1 MTVYT
6 TVPLDDSN
14 LDVTVTESNDLV
26 YIDINPAAFATIGV
40 SKEYVDDRDAV
51 TLSSANSYTDTSIA
65 AIPPTD
71 LTSYETIVNS
81 EAGDATTLS
90 SANTYTDTS
99 IAAIPAVDLSS
110 YETIVNSNAG
120 DATTLSSA
128 NTYTDTS
135 IAAIPAVDL
144 SSYET
149 IVNSNAGDATT
160 LSSANTYTDTSIA
173 AIPATDLSA
182 YETIVNS
189 NAGDATTLSS
199 ANTYTDT
206 SLGAYSTTVQV
217 EALPVSTFT
226 NDAGYLTTETD
237 SQTLS
242 FANPNLTISNGN
254 SVDLSSLTPT
264 VPVTSVNTLTGDVVL
279 TTTEVAE
286 GTNEYFTDA
295 KARTAVSLVTDSSDL
310 TYSSATGVFTYLTP
324 VGAPAPANRVQQDV
338 RNTTGSTI
346 LSGSAVYISGASGN
360 KTLIALAD
368 ADATG
373 QFPAVGVVVSDISNN
388 ADGIMVIVGE
398 IQPYDTTNFA
408 DNDTLYLST
417 TAGVLTN
424 TRPGGQGTAVQNIGR
439 VVRGGVS
446 NGIIAV
452 LGSGRAN
459 DTPNLSNKNV
469 FIGTATN
476 GVEQRQLDYTTD
488 LLNLPTIPTNNNE
501 LTNGAG
507 YATTT
512 EVTTGDST
520 TLSSAN
526 TYTDTS
532 IAAIDLAN
540 LSDVVTI
547 DPDSSG
553 MTIGATGVTTAKW
566 GSSAPLFWRSDSDDG
581 ALKNFVF
588 DNTSQNIFVGMHWKT
603 ADSNKKLF
611 RFDATASGGT
621 DPGDGSHTTNF
632 VLSGTNNIFKSRLQN
647 ETKTGL
653 EFDANNINLTTTDGV
668 TINSNYT
675 LPNVDGNQ
683 DQQLTTDGNGNVS
696 WGDTHSVIDDSG
708 TAPNMTTR
716 NGNTTA
722 FQFISDDQD
731 YNGAYSATLNMIS
744 WANLASNNVAFVS
757 YKTTNN
763 NQMLNLKASGSADDG
778 SHQADFTLRGAEGY
792 FSTRDNSSGSG
803 ALTDMT
809 FEGTDLTFQASGEIK
824 FEAPRSNVKGLLTIS
839 DGVSDYTFPASDGN
853 QDQVMTTNGSGQ
865 LAWVASGAVAVT
877 SAPTLT
883 GNADAYKNINYNLT
897 VSNHDNYDNPTYVF
911 GVYDSSGNQVLN
923 NDDFTRISDDTFQFI
938 PPNTSTGTVY
948 DIKVKCQDFG
958 SGQSVTTTK
967 SVTLA
972 VAQARYWRLMNFS
985 GKSIQVGSYPAAVP
999 EIDKGTHDAGTW
1011 IDLFALYSQP
1021 NQYSVAT
1028 AGVVMTSN
1036 TLPIDKVTS
1045 DNYHYS
1051 DWEAWKAFDNN
1062 NSSNHWGNYGTTALA
1077 SDYLQ
1082 IDLGNSW
1089 NSSAYAGFS
1098 FRIRT
1103 KNYANEKVDI
1113 AMSSTGAFTGEET
1126 IITTVFLKPNYDNN
1140 IG

>member
-1 MTVYT
+1 
-6 TVPLDDSN
+6 
-14 LDVTVTESNDLV
+14 
-26 YIDINPAAFATIGV
+26 
-40 SKEYVDDRDAV
+40 
-51 TLSSANSYTDTSIA
+51 
-65 AIPPTD
+65 
-71 LTSYETIVNS
+71 
-81 EAGDATTLS
+81 
-90 SANTYTDTS
+90 
-99 IAAIPAVDLSS
+99 
-110 YETIVNSNAG
+110 
-120 DATTLSSA
+120 
-128 NTYTDTS
+128 
-135 IAAIPAVDL
+135 
-144 SSYET
+144 
-149 IVNSNAGDATT
+149 

-182 YETIVNS
+182 Y
-189 NAGDATTLSS
+189 
-199 ANTYTDT
+199 
-206 SLGAYSTTVQV
+206 STTVQV

-226 NDAGYLTTETD
+226 NDSGY
-237 SQTLS
+237 S
-242 FANPNLTISNGN
+242 
-254 SVDLSSLTPT
+254 
-264 VPVTSVNTLTGDVVL
+264 
-279 TTTEVAE
+279 TTTYVD
-286 GTNEYFTDA
+286 TNDA
-295 KARTAVSLVTDSSDL
+295 
-310 TYSSATGVFTYLTP
+310 
-324 VGAPAPANRVQQDV
+324 
-338 RNTTGSTI
+338 
-346 LSGSAVYISGASGN
+346 
-360 KTLIALAD
+360 
-368 ADATG
+368 
-373 QFPAVGVVVSDISNN
+373 
-388 ADGIMVIVGE
+388 
-398 IQPYDTTNFA
+398 
-408 DNDTLYLST
+408 
-417 TAGVLTN
+417 
-424 TRPGGQGTAVQNIGR
+424 
-439 VVRGGVS
+439 
-446 NGIIAV
+446 
-452 LGSGRAN
+452 
-459 DTPNLSNKNV
+459 
-469 FIGTATN
+469 
-476 GVEQRQLDYTTD
+476 
-488 LLNLPTIPTNNNE
+488 
-501 LTNGAG
+501 
-507 YATTT
+507 
-512 EVTTGDST
+512 T

-553 MTIGATGVTTAKW
+553 MTIGATGVTTAEW
-566 GSSAPLFWRSDSDDG
+566 GSSAPLFWRSDSDGG

-588 DNTSQNIFVGMHWKT
+588 DNTSQNIFTGMHWKT

-621 DPGDGSHTTNF
+621 DPGDGSHSTNF
-632 VLSGTNNIFKSRLQN
+632 VLSGTNNIFKSRFQN
-647 ETKTGL
+647 ETQTGL
-653 EFDANNINLTTTDGV
+653 EFDANDINLTTTDGV

-675 LPNVDGNQ
+675 FPNVDGNQ

-731 YNGAYSATLNMIS
+731 YGGAYSATLNMIS

-824 FEAPRSNVKGLLTIS
+824 FEAPQTNVKGLLTIS
-839 DGVSDYTFPASDGN
+839 DGVSDYTLPASDGN

-883 GNADAYKNINYNLT
+883 GNADAYSRINYNLT

-911 GVYDSSGNQVLN
+911 EVYDSSSNQVLN

-938 PPNTSTGTVY
+938 PPNNSTGTVY
-948 DIKVKCQDFG
+948 DIKVKCQDFA

-985 GKSIQVGSYPAAVP
+985 GKSIQTSSYPAAVP

-1011 IDLFALYSQP
+1011 IDMFALYSQP
-1021 NQYSVAT
+1021 NQYSAAT
-1028 AGVVMTSN
+1028 GGLVMTSN
-1036 TLPIDKVTS
+1036 TTSNSSGITTS

-1051 DWEAWKAFDNN
+1051 DWEAWKAFDN

-1082 IDLGNSW
+1082 IDLG
-1089 NSSAYAGFS
+1089 SSLSLNAVS

>member
-14 LDVTVTESNDLV
+14 LDVTVTENGDLV
-26 YIDINPAAFATIGV
+26 SLDINPAAFATIGA
-40 SKEYVDDRDAV
+40 SKEYVDDGDAA
-51 TLSSANSYTDTSIA
+51 TLSSANLYTD
-65 AIPPTD
+65 
-71 LTSYETIVNS
+71 N
-81 EAGDATTLS
+81 
-90 SANTYTDTS
+90 S
-99 IAAIPAVDLSS
+99 IAAIPAVDLSA

-149 IVNSNAGDATT
+149 IVNSNAGDVQAVAD
-160 LSSANTYTDTSIA
+160 ANTYTDTSIA

-206 SLGAYSTTVQV
+206 SIAAIPATDLSAYSTTVQVEALPVSTFTNDAGYITTETDSQTLSFATPNISISGGNSVDLTPLTLGYITADSTNTLTNKSGAISQWTNDSAYLTASALTPYSTSVQVAALPVSTFTNDSAYLTGSALTPYSTTVQVAALPVSTFTNDAGYSTTTGTVTPSSTDTFTNKSGAISQWTNDSAYLTGSALTPYSTTVQV

-242 FANPNLTISNGN
+242 FATPNLTISNGN
-254 SVDLSSLTPT
+254 TVDLSALTPT
-264 VPVTSVNTLTGDVVL
+264 VPVTSVNTLIGAVVL
-279 TTTEVAE
+279 DTDDVLE
-286 GTNEYFTDA
+286 GTTNLYHT
-295 KARTAVSLVTDSSDL
+295 
-310 TYSSATGVFTYLTP
+310 TP
-324 VGAPAPANRVQQDV
+324 RVQ
-338 RNTTGSTI
+338 
-346 LSGSAVYISGASGN
+346 AVIN
-360 KTLIALAD
+360 
-368 ADATG
+368 
-373 QFPAVGVVVSDISNN
+373 
-388 ADGIMVIVGE
+388 
-398 IQPYDTTNFA
+398 
-408 DNDTLYLST
+408 
-417 TAGVLTN
+417 TN
-424 TRPGGQGTAVQNIGR
+424 T
-439 VVRGGVS
+439 
-446 NGIIAV
+446 
-452 LGSGRAN
+452 
-459 DTPNLSNKNV
+459 
-469 FIGTATN
+469 
-476 GVEQRQLDYTTD
+476 
-488 LLNLPTIPTNNNE
+488 
-501 LTNGAG
+501 AG

-512 EVTTGDST
+512 YVDTNDAT

-588 DNTSQNIFVGMHWKT
+588 DNTSQNIFTGMHWKT

-632 VLSGTNNIFKSRLQN
+632 TMSGTNNIFKSRLQN

-653 EFDANNINLTTTDGV
+653 EFDANDINLVTTDGV
-668 TINSNYT
+668 SINSNYT

-744 WANLASNNVAFVS
+744 WANLASNNIAFVS

-803 ALTDMT
+803 ALTDMI
-809 FEGTDLTFQASGEIK
+809 FEGTDLTFQASGEIG
-824 FEAPRSNVKGLLTIS
+824 FEAPRTNVKGLLTIS
-839 DGVSDYTFPASDGN
+839 DGVSDYTLPASDGTAG
-853 QDQVMTTNGSGQ
+853 QVLSTNGNGQ
-865 LAWVASGAVAVT
+865 LSWVT
-877 SAPTLT
+877 P
-883 GNADAYKNINYNLT
+883 
-897 VSNHDNYDNPTYVF
+897 
-911 GVYDSSGNQVLN
+911 
-923 NDDFTRISDDTFQFI
+923 
-938 PPNTSTGTVY
+938 
-948 DIKVKCQDFG
+948 
-958 SGQSVTTTK
+958 
-967 SVTLA
+967 
-972 VAQARYWRLMNFS
+972 
-985 GKSIQVGSYPAAVP
+985 
-999 EIDKGTHDAGTW
+999 
-1011 IDLFALYSQP
+1011 
-1021 NQYSVAT
+1021 
-1028 AGVVMTSN
+1028 
-1036 TLPIDKVTS
+1036 
-1045 DNYHYS
+1045 
-1051 DWEAWKAFDNN
+1051 
-1062 NSSNHWGNYGTTALA
+1062 
-1077 SDYLQ
+1077 
-1082 IDLGNSW
+1082 
-1089 NSSAYAGFS
+1089 
-1098 FRIRT
+1098 
-1103 KNYANEKVDI
+1103 
-1113 AMSSTGAFTGEET
+1113 
-1126 IITTVFLKPNYDNN
+1126 
-1140 IG
+1140 